1 MKMTLSMD
9 KVIIFTEYFYKI
21 TEYIKSILFYFNIFI
36 IKAEVRLME
45 IIKIENIS
53 KNYKNI
59 KALKNVSLS
68 INEGELYGLLG
79 VNGAGK
85 TTLLKI
91 LSGLTKQSS
100 GSFIVSGF
108 NQNQMDEIK
117 KIIDISPQETAVAKN
132 LTVLENLK
140 FFQELYD
147 ENDKEY
153 LEELIK
159 DLGLE
164 EVRMQRAKTLS
175 GGYQRR
181 LSIALG
187 LISKPKIL
195 LLDEPTLGLDVLAR
209 RELWNIIN
217 KFKGKIT
224 IILTSHYLE
233 EIEALCDRVAI
244 MSKGELLATGTVLE
258 LKEKTNKETFEDAFV
273 EIVGG
278 MK

>member
-1 MKMTLSMD
+1 MK
-9 KVIIFTEYFYKI
+9 II
-21 TEYIKSILFYFNIFI
+21 N
-36 IKAEVRLME
+36 V
-45 IIKIENIS
+45 ENVC
-53 KNYKNI
+53 KDYKNI
-59 KALKNVSLS
+59 KALNNVSLS

-91 LSGLTKQSS
+91 LSGLTNLTS
-100 GSFIVSGF
+100 GSFSVCGYT
-108 NQNQMDEIK
+108 NKEMNEIK
-117 KIIDISPQETAVAKN
+117 KIIDISPQESAIALN

-147 ENDKEY
+147 KKDDEY
-153 LEELIK
+153 LNEVLK
-159 DLGLE
+159 DLGLD
-164 EVRMQRAKTLS
+164 EVKKQRAKTLS

-233 EIEALCDRVAI
+233 EIEALCDRVSI
-244 MSKGELLATGTVLE
+244 MSKGNLLIEGTIDE
-258 LKEKTNKETFEDAFV
+258 IKEKTNETSFEEAFV
-273 EIVGG
+273 KIVGG
-278 MK
+278 AK

>member
-1 MKMTLSMD
+1 
-9 KVIIFTEYFYKI
+9 
-21 TEYIKSILFYFNIFI
+21 
-36 IKAEVRLME
+36 ME
-45 IIKIENIS
+45 IIKVENVC
-53 KNYKNI
+53 KDYKDI
-59 KALKNVSLS
+59 KALKNVSLT

-91 LSGLTKQSS
+91 LSGLTDMTSGEFSVSS
-100 GSFIVSGF
+100 YS
-108 NQNQMDEIK
+108 NKEMDDIK
-117 KIIDISPQETAVAKN
+117 KIIDISPQESSIAMN

-140 FFQELYD
+140 FFQDLYNEKD
-147 ENDKEY
+147 DEY
-153 LEELIK
+153 LNQIID
-159 DLGLE
+159 DLGLR
-164 EVRMQRAKTLS
+164 EVVKQRAKTLS

-233 EIEALCDRVAI
+233 EIEALCDRVSI
-244 MSKGELLATGTVLE
+244 MSKGNLLIEGTIDE
-258 LKEKTNKETFEDAFV
+258 IKNKANETSFEEAFV
-273 EIVGG
+273 KIVGG
-278 MK
+278 ALNE

>member
-1 MKMTLSMD
+1 
-9 KVIIFTEYFYKI
+9 
-21 TEYIKSILFYFNIFI
+21 
-36 IKAEVRLME
+36 ME

-140 FFQELYD
+140 FFQ
-147 ENDKEY
+147 
-153 LEELIK
+153 
-159 DLGLE
+159 
-164 EVRMQRAKTLS
+164 
-175 GGYQRR
+175 
-181 LSIALG
+181 
-187 LISKPKIL
+187 
-195 LLDEPTLGLDVLAR
+195 
-209 RELWNIIN
+209 
-217 KFKGKIT
+217 
-224 IILTSHYLE
+224 
-233 EIEALCDRVAI
+233 
-244 MSKGELLATGTVLE
+244 
-258 LKEKTNKETFEDAFV
+258 
-273 EIVGG
+273 
-278 MK
+278 

>member
-1 MKMTLSMD
+1 
-9 KVIIFTEYFYKI
+9 
-21 TEYIKSILFYFNIFI
+21 
-36 IKAEVRLME
+36 ME
-45 IIKIENIS
+45 IIKVENVC
-53 KNYKNI
+53 KDYKNI

-91 LSGLTKQSS
+91 LSGLTNLTS
-100 GSFIVSGF
+100 GSFSVCGYSDKE
-108 NQNQMDEIK
+108 MDEIK
-117 KIIDISPQETAVAKN
+117 KIIDISPQESAIALN

-140 FFQELYD
+140 FFQELYNQKD
-147 ENDKEY
+147 DEY
-153 LEELIK
+153 LNQIIK

-164 EVRMQRAKTLS
+164 EVAKQRAKTLS

-224 IILTSHYLE
+224 II
-233 EIEALCDRVAI
+233 
-244 MSKGELLATGTVLE
+244 
-258 LKEKTNKETFEDAFV
+258 
-273 EIVGG
+273 
-278 MK
+278 

>member
-1 MKMTLSMD
+1 
-9 KVIIFTEYFYKI
+9 
-21 TEYIKSILFYFNIFI
+21 
-36 IKAEVRLME
+36 ME
-45 IIKIENIS
+45 IIKIDNVS

-59 KALKNVSLS
+59 KALNNISLT

-91 LSGLTKQSS
+91 LSGLTNPTN
-100 GSFIVSGF
+100 GDFVVDGF
-108 NQNQMDEIK
+108 TNNNNNMDDIK
-117 KIIDISPQETAVAKN
+117 RIIDISPQESAVAKN

-140 FFQELYD
+140 FFQDLYNQKD
-147 ENDKEY
+147 ENYLKE
-153 LEELIK
+153 IID
-159 DLGLE
+159 DLGLN
-164 EVRMQRAKTLS
+164 EVINQRAKTLS

-195 LLDEPTLGLDVLAR
+195 LLDEPTLGLDVIAR
-209 RELWNIIN
+209 RELWKIVN

-233 EIEALCDRVAI
+233 EIEALCYRVAI
-244 MSKGELLATGTVLE
+244 LSKGNLLIEGTIDE
-258 LKEKTNKETFEDAFV
+258 IKEKTNESSFEEAFV
-273 EIVGG
+273 KIVGG
-278 MK
+278 IE

>member
-1 MKMTLSMD
+1 
-9 KVIIFTEYFYKI
+9 
-21 TEYIKSILFYFNIFI
+21 
-36 IKAEVRLME
+36 ME
-45 IIKIENIS
+45 IITVNNIC
-53 KNYKNI
+53 KDYK
-59 KALKNVSLS
+59 KLRALNNVSLS

-91 LSGLTKQSS
+91 LSGLTNLTS
-100 GSFIVSGF
+100 GEFIISGY
-108 NQNQMDEIK
+108 NKNQMDEIK

-147 ENDKEY
+147 KDDSIY
-153 LEELIK
+153 LDQIIN
-159 DLGLE
+159 DLGLT
-164 EVRMQRAKTLS
+164 EVLNQRAKTLS

-244 MSKGELLATGTVLE
+244 MSKGNLLIEGTI
-258 LKEKTNKETFEDAFV
+258 KEKKKKTNE
-273 EIVGG
+273 
-278 MK
+278 

>member
-1 MKMTLSMD
+1 
-9 KVIIFTEYFYKI
+9 
-21 TEYIKSILFYFNIFI
+21 
-36 IKAEVRLME
+36 ME
-45 IIKIENIS
+45 IITV
-53 KNYKNI
+53 KNI
-59 KALKNVSLS
+59 CKDYKKLRALNNVSLS

-91 LSGLTKQSS
+91 LSGLTNLTS
-100 GSFIVSGF
+100 GEFIISGY
-108 NQNQMDEIK
+108 NKNQMDEIK
-117 KIIDISPQETAVAKN
+117 KLIDISPQETAVAKN
-132 LTVLENLK
+132 LTVMENLE
-140 FFQELYD
+140 FFQNLYNQKD
-147 ENDKEY
+147 SDY
-153 LEELIK
+153 LNQIIN
-159 DLGLE
+159 DLGLS
-164 EVRMQRAKTLS
+164 EVINQRAKTLS

-195 LLDEPTLGLDVLAR
+195 LLDEPTLGLDVIAR

-244 MSKGELLATGTVLE
+244 MSKGNLLIEGTIKE
-258 LKEKTNKETFEDAFV
+258 IKEKTNETSFEEAFIK
-273 EIVGG
+273 IVGG
-278 MK
+278 VN

>member
-1 MKMTLSMD
+1 
-9 KVIIFTEYFYKI
+9 
-21 TEYIKSILFYFNIFI
+21 
-36 IKAEVRLME
+36 ME
-45 IIKIENIS
+45 IITV
-53 KNYKNI
+53 KNI
-59 KALKNVSLS
+59 CKDYKKLRALNNVSLS

-91 LSGLTKQSS
+91 LSGLTNLTS
-100 GSFIVSGF
+100 GEFVISGYTPK
-108 NQNQMDEIK
+108 QMDEIK
-117 KIIDISPQETAVAKN
+117 RIIDISPQETAVAKN
-132 LTVLENLK
+132 LTVMENLR
-140 FFQELYD
+140 FFQGLYNQND
-147 ENDKEY
+147 EEY
-153 LEELIK
+153 LNQIIN
-159 DLGLE
+159 DLGLN
-164 EVRMQRAKTLS
+164 EVVNQRAKTLS

-195 LLDEPTLGLDVLAR
+195 LLDEPTLGLDVIAR

-244 MSKGELLATGTVLE
+244 MSKGDLLIEGTIDE
-258 LKEKTNKETFEDAFV
+258 IKEKTNETSFEEAFV
-273 EIVGG
+273 KIVGG
-278 MK
+278 ID

>member
-1 MKMTLSMD
+1 
-9 KVIIFTEYFYKI
+9 
-21 TEYIKSILFYFNIFI
+21 
-36 IKAEVRLME
+36 ME
-45 IIKIENIS
+45 IIKINNVS

-59 KALKNVSLS
+59 KALNNISLS

-91 LSGLTKQSS
+91 LSGLTNPTN
-100 GSFIVSGF
+100 GDFIVDGF
-108 NQNQMDEIK
+108 TNKNMDEIK
-117 KIIDISPQETAVAKN
+117 RIIDISPQESAVAKN

-140 FFQELYD
+140 FFQDLYNQRD
-147 ENDKEY
+147 DNYLKE
-153 LEELIK
+153 IID
-159 DLGLE
+159 DLGLS
-164 EVRMQRAKTLS
+164 EVIKQRAKTLS

-187 LISKPKIL
+187 LISKPKVL
-195 LLDEPTLGLDVLAR
+195 LLDEPTLGLDVIAR
-209 RELWNIIN
+209 RELWKIVN

-244 MSKGELLATGTVLE
+244 LSNGNLLIEGTIDE
-258 LKEKTNKETFEDAFV
+258 IKEKTNESSFEEAFV
-273 EIVGG
+273 KIVGG
-278 MK
+278 MN

>member
-1 MKMTLSMD
+1 
-9 KVIIFTEYFYKI
+9 
-21 TEYIKSILFYFNIFI
+21 
-36 IKAEVRLME
+36 ME
-45 IIKIENIS
+45 IITV
-53 KNYKNI
+53 KNI
-59 KALKNVSLS
+59 CKDYKKLRALNNVSLS

-91 LSGLTKQSS
+91 LSGLTNLSS
-100 GSFIVSGF
+100 GEFVISGYTSK
-108 NQNQMDEIK
+108 QMDEIK
-117 KIIDISPQETAVAKN
+117 RIIDISPQETAVAKN
-132 LTVLENLK
+132 LTVMENLR
-140 FFQELYD
+140 FFQGLYNQND
-147 ENDKEY
+147 EEY
-153 LEELIK
+153 LNQIIN
-159 DLGLE
+159 DLGLT
-164 EVRMQRAKTLS
+164 EVVNQRAKTLS

-195 LLDEPTLGLDVLAR
+195 LLDEPTLGLDVIAR

-244 MSKGELLATGTVLE
+244 MSKGNLLIEGTIPDI
-258 LKEKTNKETFEDAFV
+258 KEKTNETSFEEAFV
-273 EIVGG
+273 KIVGG
-278 MK
+278 MN

>member
-1 MKMTLSMD
+1 
-9 KVIIFTEYFYKI
+9 
-21 TEYIKSILFYFNIFI
+21 
-36 IKAEVRLME
+36 ME
-45 IIKIENIS
+45 IIKINNVS

-59 KALKNVSLS
+59 KALNNISFS

-91 LSGLTKQSS
+91 LSGLTNPTN
-100 GSFIVSGF
+100 GDFIVDGF
-108 NQNQMDEIK
+108 TNNNMDEIK
-117 KIIDISPQETAVAKN
+117 RIIDISPQESAVAKN

-140 FFQELYD
+140 FFQDLYNQKD
-147 ENDKEY
+147 ENYLKE
-153 LEELIK
+153 IID
-159 DLGLE
+159 DLGLN
-164 EVRMQRAKTLS
+164 EVINQRAKTLS

-195 LLDEPTLGLDVLAR
+195 LLDEPTLGLDVIAR
-209 RELWNIIN
+209 RELWKIVN

-244 MSKGELLATGTVLE
+244 LSKGNLLIEGTIDE
-258 LKEKTNKETFEDAFV
+258 IKEKTNESSFEEAFV
-273 EIVGG
+273 KIVGG
-278 MK
+278 IE

>member
-1 MKMTLSMD
+1 
-9 KVIIFTEYFYKI
+9 
-21 TEYIKSILFYFNIFI
+21 
-36 IKAEVRLME
+36 ME
-45 IIKIENIS
+45 IITVKNVC
-53 KNYKNI
+53 KNYKEI
-59 KALKNVSLS
+59 KALNNVSLT
-68 INEGELYGLLG
+68 INECELYGLLG

-91 LSGLTKQSS
+91 LSGLTDMTS
-100 GSFIVSGF
+100 GEFIVS
-108 NQNQMDEIK
+108 NYTNKEMDEIK
-117 KIIDISPQETAVAKN
+117 KIVDISPQESAVAMN

-140 FFQELYD
+140 FFQDLYNQKD
-147 ENDKEY
+147 SEY
-153 LEELIK
+153 LNQIID
-159 DLGLE
+159 DLGLR
-164 EVRMQRAKTLS
+164 EVVKQRAKTLS

-233 EIEALCDRVAI
+233 EIEALCDRVSI
-244 MSKGELLATGTVLE
+244 MSKGNLLIEGTIDE
-258 LKEKTNKETFEDAFV
+258 IKEHANETSFEEAFV
-273 EIVGG
+273 KIVGG
-278 MK
+278 AK

>member
-1 MKMTLSMD
+1 
-9 KVIIFTEYFYKI
+9 
-21 TEYIKSILFYFNIFI
+21 
-36 IKAEVRLME
+36 ME
-45 IIKIENIS
+45 IIKINNVS
-53 KNYKNI
+53 KNYKKI
-59 KALKNVSLS
+59 KALNNISFS

-91 LSGLTKQSS
+91 LSGLTNPTN
-100 GSFIVSGF
+100 GDFIVDGF
-108 NQNQMDEIK
+108 TNNNMDEIK
-117 KIIDISPQETAVAKN
+117 RIIDISPQESAVAKN

-140 FFQELYD
+140 FFQDLYNQKD
-147 ENDKEY
+147 ENYLKE
-153 LEELIK
+153 IID
-159 DLGLE
+159 DLGLN
-164 EVRMQRAKTLS
+164 EVINQRAKTLS

-195 LLDEPTLGLDVLAR
+195 LLDEPTLGLDVIAR
-209 RELWNIIN
+209 RELWKIVN

-244 MSKGELLATGTVLE
+244 LSKGNLLIEGTIDE
-258 LKEKTNKETFEDAFV
+258 IKEKTNESSFEDAFV
-273 EIVGG
+273 KIVGG
-278 MK
+278 IE

>member
-1 MKMTLSMD
+1 
-9 KVIIFTEYFYKI
+9 
-21 TEYIKSILFYFNIFI
+21 
-36 IKAEVRLME
+36 ME
-45 IIKIENIS
+45 IIKINNVS

-59 KALKNVSLS
+59 KALNNISLT

-91 LSGLTKQSS
+91 LSGLTDPTS
-100 GSFIVSGF
+100 GDFVVDGF
-108 NQNQMDEIK
+108 TNKNMDDIK
-117 KIIDISPQETAVAKN
+117 RIIDISPQESAVAKN

-140 FFQELYD
+140 FFQDLYNQKD
-147 ENDKEY
+147 DNYLKE
-153 LEELIK
+153 IID
-159 DLGLE
+159 DLGLS
-164 EVRMQRAKTLS
+164 EVINQRAKTLS

-195 LLDEPTLGLDVLAR
+195 LLDEPTLGLDVIAR
-209 RELWNIIN
+209 RELWKIVN

-244 MSKGELLATGTVLE
+244 LSKGNLLIEGTIKE
-258 LKEKTNKETFEDAFV
+258 IKEKTNESSFEEAFV
-273 EIVGG
+273 KIIGG
-278 MK
+278 MD